1 MSWND
6 DLEPP
11 YLNVAAYRGSPLR
24 VVAGPGTG
32 KTFAIMRRVSRLL
45 EEGENPKDIDF
56 QTAEIVIPDSQRDQL
71 TIEQFDKLAEV
82 EIAKTKMNRLIWDDN
97 MLAMQALLASGYE
110 GKINLIYIDPPLW
123 TGEDHY
129 ANFVV
134 EGKAITKEPS
144 VIEKEY

>member
-1 MSWND
+1 MKIKN
-6 DLEPP
+6 LNGFIEA
-11 YLNVAAYRGSPLR
+11 YLYDKRGKVSQTHLIAATKMHEL
-24 VVAGPGTG
+24 
-32 KTFAIMRRVSRLL
+32 FASTT
-45 EEGENPKDIDF
+45 EFE
-56 QTAEIVIPDSQRDQL
+56 TSQRDQL

>member
-1 MSWND
+1 M
-6 DLEPP
+6 
-11 YLNVAAYRGSPLR
+11 
-24 VVAGPGTG
+24 
-32 KTFAIMRRVSRLL
+32 TFAIMRRVSRLL